1 MADAMNAPMTASTQ
15 WLERTLDDSA
25 NRRICLPESFLATD
39 GVLRILDNVTAGMR
53 VNEAIIARDLETWL
67 PFMATENI
75 MMDAVRRGG
84 DRQEL
89 HERIR
94 EHSMAAARQVKMEG
108 GQNDL
113 IARIAADPMFGVT
126 EEELQGILSPEKY
139 TGCAAMQTED
149 FLKNCVQPVL
159 DRYQAVHAGEAKI
172 KV

>member
-1 MADAMNAPMTASTQ
+1 MIDTH
-15 WLERTLDDSA
+15 
-25 NRRICLPESFLATD
+25 
-39 GVLRILDNVTAGMR
+39 LR
-53 VNEAIIARDLETWL
+53 EEL

-75 MMDAVRRGG
+75 MMECGASRGG